1 MMRIYTL
8 VNEVEKRSN
17 PLVVFIKEIVNI
29 RTNKGLLCPIFLQKY
44 LQCVYLRKV
53 FAYTV
58 FTLKKDVVYELIRK
72 LCFKF
77 M

>member
-8 VNEVEKRSN
+8 VNEVKKRSN
-17 PLVVFIKEIVNI
+17 PLVVFIKKIVNI
-29 RTNKGLLCPIFLQKY
+29 RTNKGLLCPIFLQTH

-58 FTLKKDVVYELIRK
+58 FTLKKDVAYELFRK